1 MKAIVLFTLVLL
13 TFSAKSQ
20 SLLDALY
27 SGKLK
32 ADTGAVL
39 RKGDS
44 LKIKENMARKI
55 EDDSVKTAQKII
67 ADSIKKET
75 FAIEKKIAI
84 AAGKDTTAFI
94 NTEVGA
100 ETLPA
105 EKTIPKDNNKIWK
118 FFIDSVTTAIK
129 SEVLTSGK
137 LKKGAYSV
145 LIEYE
150 IRPDGQ
156 ININSVASDPQNSF
170 LEGQI
175 KVRLTLDAPQ
185 MNPVMG
191 TNGKPRTVIKKQMLN
206 LVK

>member
-1 MKAIVLFTLVLL
+1 MKTIVLFTLILL
-13 TFSAKSQ
+13 TFSAQSQ
-20 SLLDALY
+20 SLKDALY

-32 ADTGAVL
+32 ADTGAVI
-39 RKGDS
+39 RKGDT
-44 LKIKENMARKI
+44 LRIKENIAQKV
-55 EDDSVKTAQKII
+55 EDDSVKMAQKII
-67 ADSIKKET
+67 ADSIKKE
-75 FAIEKKIAI
+75 AIAVEKEIAI

-94 NTEVGA
+94 NTDVVA

-118 FFIDSVTTAIK
+118 SFIDSITASIK
-129 SEVLTSGK
+129 SEVITSGK

-150 IRPDGQ
+150 IKPDGQ
-156 ININSVASDPQNSF
+156 ININSVVSDPQNSF

-191 TNGKPRTVIKKQMLN
+191 TNGKPRTVIKKQLLN
-206 LVK
+206 FMK

>member
-1 MKAIVLFTLVLL
+1 MKTIVLFTLILL
-13 TFSAKSQ
+13 AFSAESQ
-20 SLLDALY
+20 SLKDALY

-32 ADTGAVL
+32 ADTGAVI
-39 RKGDS
+39 RKGDT
-44 LKIKENMARKI
+44 LKIKENIAQKV
-55 EDDSVKTAQKII
+55 EDDSVKIAQKII

-75 FAIEKKIAI
+75 IALEKQNAI

-94 NTEVGA
+94 NTDVVA

-118 FFIDSVTTAIK
+118 TFIDSVTASIK
-129 SEVLTSGK
+129 SEVITSGK

-150 IRPDGQ
+150 IKPDGQ
-156 ININSVASDPQNSF
+156 ININSVVSDPQNSF

-175 KVRLTLDAPQ
+175 KVRLTLDAPP

-191 TNGKPRTVIKKQMLN
+191 ANGKPRTVIKKQLLN
-206 LVK
+206 FIK